1 MTINKFSLYAV
12 FVAGAVLFL
21 GTEKECIDV
30 AWSMYMTD
38 NNVADTL
45 AVREY

>member
-1 MTINKFSLYAV
+1 MIVNKFALYAV

-30 AWSMYMTD
+30 VWSMYMAD